1 MVCGCPEHVG
11 RTSNE
16 AETIGIMSLAFLKK
30 FVAGVKGRPDRDQAS
45 LAVVQVITQP
55 YIGKIRGAGGN
66 SEITLDVADE
76 TLIRSW
82 TRCRFREST
91 TNQKGWTEM
100 NAKVNIDSKQAS
112 AVDTLAA
119 CPESKT

>member
-30 FVAGVKGRPDRDQAS
+30 FVAGVKGRPDRDQGS

-76 TLIRSW
+76 TLIRSL
-82 TRCRFREST
+82 
-91 TNQKGWTEM
+91 
-100 NAKVNIDSKQAS
+100 
-112 AVDTLAA
+112 AVDSARVRPTRKAG
-119 CPESKT
+119 PR